1 MNTTGQPA
9 RMTPFEHIRNLQQQ
23 ARSNRF
29 NLPEKQSEDER
40 WNGVGFTLN
49 DQRFAVQIGE
59 VLEILPVPD
68 TTPLPGVQPWAKG
81 VANVR
86 GRLLPIIDLGEFLGN
101 KRSINKSVN
110 RIMVIEKNEL
120 AAGLIVDEVQGMVH
134 FSASNF
140 SEKLPVNLSEV
151 VQPFSTGSYHHQD
164 TLYAVFS
171 TELLTM
177 NSRFLKAAKDK
188 F

>member
-1 MNTTGQPA
+1 MNNNGHSVPTA
-9 RMTPFEHIRNLQQQ
+9 PFEHLQYLQAQ
-23 ARSNRF
+23 ARSHRF
-29 NLPEKQSEDER
+29 SLPEKQSEDEH
-40 WNGVGFTLN
+40 WNGVSFTLN

-86 GRLLPIIDLGEFLGN
+86 GRLLPIIDLGEFLGK
-101 KRSINKSVN
+101 KRASSKPAN
-110 RIMVIEKNEL
+110 RIMVVEKNEL

-134 FSASNF
+134 FSAGNF
-140 SEKLPVNLSEV
+140 SEKLPANLPET
-151 VQPFSTGSYHHQD
+151 VQPFSTGSYLHQD
-164 TLYAVFS
+164 TDFAVFS

-177 NSRFLKAAKDK
+177 NPRFLKAAKDK